1 MKPKISLSISLLL
14 LSALSL
20 LSAKPKEPAWLS
32 DYRAVFP
39 DDTYIA
45 QKAAADKAERAR
57 TEAVAQIARYFK
69 TSVSAN
75 LKTSMKSVS
84 SGETVSEETTVENDV
99 SLSSDVSLFAVE
111 TTEPYYLKKEK
122 KWHCVAFIE
131 RAKAW
136 EQYQPTVEGA
146 KTEFYSMKKN
156 ADEESDPFEKCALL
170 SNAWESGKVLLEKL
184 EYARILDAKKEAAY
198 EDDRKAASGMPGE
211 IAKEKEKCTVYIYV
225 SGDYGSNVS
234 SALSKTLARNGLKIA
249 KNESEAA
256 YIASAAIEDN
266 AVGSEP
272 VSIYPSLEFKIES
285 KAGKTVC
292 SSEVKMESKTVSYTL
307 DNARKKAYPIL
318 ADELDKA
325 VSEELNKKFK

>member
-1 MKPKISLSISLLL
+1 MKFSKNIRHFIIPFFFLFPLSSF
-14 LSALSL
+14 
-20 LSAKPKEPAWLS
+20 SAKSPPPAWLS

-39 DDTYIA
+39 DAAYIA
-45 QKAAADKAERAR
+45 QKATADKADRAR

-75 LKTSMKSVS
+75 LK
-84 SGETVSEETTVENDV
+84 TVENDV

-170 SNAWESGKVLLEKL
+170 SKAWESGRVLLEKL
-184 EYARILDAKKEAAY
+184 DYARILDAKKEAAY
-198 EDDRKAASGMPGE
+198 EDDRKTASGMPGE
-211 IAKEKEKCTVYIYV
+211 IAKEKEKCTVYISA
-225 SGDYGSNVS
+225 SGDYGSTVS
-234 SALSKTLARNGLKIA
+234 SALSQTLSRNGLKIA
-249 KNESEAA
+249 KHESEAA

-318 ADELDKA
+318 AGELDKA